1 MSRAISATQKKAI
14 FTNLPAS
21 VTSGSTTINASK
33 IWSNQVITSY
43 PTIDLNISNDGIASD
58 IRDAEDGVLYYKSTL
73 TIHIYTENEHSSIQG
88 AVVAEMFAAAI
99 CSEIESWTTPLTSD
113 VRIFNPDTDIKSI
126 GNLGFE
132 DDIFDYIISVTL
144 YHS

>member
-1 MSRAISATQKKAI
+1 MSRAISNSQKKI
-14 FTNLPAS
+14 VFNSLPAT
-21 VTSGSTTINASK
+21 VTIDETDITATK
-33 IWSNQVITSY
+33 IWFNQVCNTY
-43 PTIDLNISNDGIASD
+43 PYISLNISNDGIASE
-58 IRDAEDGVLYYKSTL
+58 IRDVEDGVLYYQATL
-73 TIHIYTENEHSSIQG
+73 TIHIYTENQDGFNG
-88 AVVAEMFAAAI
+88 ARIAEQIAADI
-99 CSEIESWTTPLTSD
+99 CEEIETWTTPLTSD